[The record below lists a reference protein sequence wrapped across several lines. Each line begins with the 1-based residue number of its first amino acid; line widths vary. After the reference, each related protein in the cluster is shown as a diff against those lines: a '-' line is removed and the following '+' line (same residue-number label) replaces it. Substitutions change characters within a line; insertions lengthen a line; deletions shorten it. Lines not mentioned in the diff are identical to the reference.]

1 MKLVVSDI
9 IRYRLPVLF
18 LLLLLGNTAQAQ
30 YKYEREHRIRKSQ
43 FPANALRFIEKKLED
58 ARQVRFYREVDSIKI
73 SYEAK
78 FKLDRLRYSVE
89 FDQQGRLEDVE
100 ILIREIDI
108 PEESLQAIK
117 EYLSTNFQ
125 KYRIR
130 RIQQQYPV
138 SDAEPTAITLRN
150 AFQNLLLPTNR
161 YELIVAGR
169 KDKGFND
176 YEILFNAEGE
186 FLSIR
191 KSLPANYDHVLY

>member
-9 IRYRLPVLF
+9 IRYRLPVL
-18 LLLLLGNTAQAQ
+18 LLLLMLGNTSQAQ